1 MQVKFIICCTAA
13 DIFVFPQTPGEARR
27 LYLKE
32 EREDRNQ
39 IPAEKMHTQKHSACG
54 ISRF

>member
-1 MQVKFIICCTAA
+1 MQVKFLICCTAA
-13 DIFVFPQTPGEARR
+13 DISVFPQTPGETGR

-39 IPAEKMHTQKHSACG
+39 TPAEKTYT
-54 ISRF
+54 

>member
-32 EREDRNQ
+32 REDGNH
-39 IPAEKMHTQKHSACG
+39 IPAEKMYT
-54 ISRF
+54 

>member
-1 MQVKFIICCTAA
+1 MQGKFIICLQLLT
-13 DIFVFPQTPGEARR
+13 FFFFPRLLKR

-39 IPAEKMHTQKHSACG
+39 ISTEKTAK
-54 ISRF
+54 

>member
-13 DIFVFPQTPGEARR
+13 DIFVFPQTPEKARR

-39 IPAEKMHTQKHSACG
+39 IPAEKMYT
-54 ISRF
+54 